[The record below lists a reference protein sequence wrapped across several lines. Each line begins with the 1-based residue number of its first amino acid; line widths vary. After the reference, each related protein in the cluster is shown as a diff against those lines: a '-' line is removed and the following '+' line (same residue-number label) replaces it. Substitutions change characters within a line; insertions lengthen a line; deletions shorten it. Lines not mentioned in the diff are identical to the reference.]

1 MEGLLVILGK
11 IGFDWQ
17 VAFANL
23 VNFLIIFFILKHLA
37 FKPLQKVIEKRRAEI
52 QTGLDNA
59 ERAKTSLLN
68 AEQEKEVIVMAA
80 RQEANEIIATA
91 KTQADALLLQQAEE
105 AQREHDRIIA
115 DGKKKAQKEFDLME
129 REVRGQAAE
138 LIVASVQKILNE
150 DLDEKQD
157 KKLREKAVVMMRT

>member
-1 MEGLLVILGK
+1 MEGILLILGK

-80 RQEANEIIATA
+80 RQEANDIIATA
-91 KTQADALLLQQAEE
+91 KTQADALLL
-105 AQREHDRIIA
+105 
-115 DGKKKAQKEFDLME
+115 
-129 REVRGQAAE
+129 
-138 LIVASVQKILNE
+138 
-150 DLDEKQD
+150 
-157 KKLREKAVVMMRT
+157 